1 MARDQETKTQ
11 KKRAERGKEIG
22 IDKSGGGKTLYE
34 TKIEK
39 ELQLETIEKDEGNK
53 RVRH

>member
-22 IDKSGGGKTLYE
+22 IDKSGGKTLYE

-39 ELQLETIEKDEGNK
+39 ELQLETIEKEEGNK